1 MTAWGWVILNRYSLV
16 IDSGAIK
23 TKPADKKLRIRKGDD
38 RTRRVSEI
46 NAILLKVTK
55 KYNVTHHV
63 GELQHGSQSAI
74 AAISLGLCIG
84 ILQTFCDSTNVGIE
98 WFSEGDAKKSVCG
111 KASIAKDSM
120 VSLMDKKYESF
131 VPRGVKWIDQ
141 AVADAL
147 AVYHVAMEQSS
158 ILKYFT
164 K

>member
-1 MTAWGWVILNRYSLV
+1 MGHI
-16 IDSGAIK
+16 II
-23 TKPADKKLRIRKGDD
+23 
-38 RTRRVSEI
+38 
-46 NAILLKVTK
+46 
-55 KYNVTHHV
+55 
-63 GELQHGSQSAI
+63 
-74 AAISLGLCIG
+74 
-84 ILQTFCDSTNVGIE
+84 FCDSTNVGIE
-98 WFSEGDAKKSVCG
+98 WFSESDAKKSVCG